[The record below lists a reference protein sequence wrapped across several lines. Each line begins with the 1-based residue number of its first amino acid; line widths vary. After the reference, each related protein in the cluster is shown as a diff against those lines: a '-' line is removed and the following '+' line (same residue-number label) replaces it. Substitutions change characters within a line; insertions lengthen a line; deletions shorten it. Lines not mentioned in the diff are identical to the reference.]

1 MTTLTGT
8 LRDSG
13 GNPITG
19 SLWLEL
25 SQPGTFSPGSILVT
39 PLQPSVFTLAAGV
52 ITGPGPGPYQ
62 VYGNDGIT
70 PSSTWYVLTAFD
82 SSGQQ
87 VLRFNTRL
95 TGASVDLGALPIAPT
110 QNWTPPVDPS
120 LTLAGDVSGPLG
132 ATVVGR
138 IRGRSVAA
146 PPWAPGDVLTVQGD
160 GSLAF
165 DTPSGIADGDKG
177 DITVGGGGTTL
188 TIDNDAVTYAKL
200 QNVSATS
207 RILGR
212 ASAGAG
218 DVEEL
223 TGAQVLSIAGAAAA
237 SHSHTGLL
245 SGLTSG
251 YLPRASS
258 ATAVV
263 DSPLYV
269 DGENVGLGIEFPTD
283 LLHLKT
289 ETPAKRAALFL
300 EADIL
305 SGSYAAVKLG
315 SVLTATEFLISS
327 GYVGG
332 AVGAGF
338 SIRDTNAGEDR
349 LTINNTTGDVSILRG
364 LGVSGA
370 ASVGGDLSVVGT
382 SQGRIRDKGGQV
394 FNVLA
399 YGAVPNAGYT
409 LTAAITSGTA
419 ALTSATSVWDA
430 SDVGLPI
437 KVVGAGPAG
446 ATLTTTIVAYVSG
459 TSVTLAANASTTVT
473 TGNAYWGTD
482 CTAAF
487 QAALNDA
494 ALVYGSA
501 LAPDGAYLLE
511 GYVEIPPNTALRGT
525 GMHRKIDERGSVL
538 YLTANKGNA
547 SAQAQISVSDGATLA
562 GVAITY
568 PDRLLTNPPT
578 AYPFAVRMGPYST
591 VKHCYFLYAYQAID
605 VEWTS
610 WYGFSS
616 AFTIEDVR
624 GVFLHT
630 GIAVDR
636 CADFSHIK
644 DIVGFAAATP
654 GLVAYQKANAVLL
667 RIGRA
672 DNIAVS
678 NVKAIFHKTGV
689 HLVSTASGR
698 CYGTFSDVGFD
709 LCENGFDIEATGYPG
724 VIINGFL
731 SGQDGS
737 PAPRHAIVGR
747 ASAVTPTAADTAY
760 VIVNGLEVWGN
771 AETPVLWQNAG
782 TLKINSGRFV
792 EWYAD
797 TYAVDASRGSVSVQ
811 NSSFMAGYVGH
822 SGTPTLSTKAIRFTS
837 GVSRGVATGN
847 DLNGRSIS
855 NAAVAST
862 VADNLA

>member
-1 MTTLTGT
+1 MAIPVLQDAKLRLTDCIYFG
-8 LRDSG
+8 DA
-13 GNPITG
+13 IA
-19 SLWLEL
+19 EA
-25 SQPGTFSPGSILVT
+25 TFYGVVPNGSITLVK
-39 PLQPSVFTLAAGV
+39 LASEV
-52 ITGPGPGPYQ
+52 
-62 VYGNDGIT
+62 
-70 PSSTWYVLTAFD
+70 TA
-82 SSGQQ
+82 
-87 VLRFNTRL
+87 V
-95 TGASVDLGALPIAPT
+95 ALG
-110 QNWTPPVDPS
+110 
-120 LTLAGDVSGPLG
+120 
-132 ATVVGR
+132 
-138 IRGRSVAA
+138 
-146 PPWAPGDVLTVQGD
+146 
-160 GSLAF
+160 
-165 DTPSGIADGDKG
+165 
-177 DITVGGGGTTL
+177 
-188 TIDNDAVTYAKL
+188 
-200 QNVSATS
+200 
-207 RILGR
+207 
-212 ASAGAG
+212 
-218 DVEEL
+218 
-223 TGAQVLSIAGAAAA
+223 GAAAV
-237 SHSHTGLL
+237 HTHVGLL
-245 SGLTSG
+245 SGLLTGYIPVGNDATSLVNG
-251 YLPRASS
+251 
-258 ATAVV
+258 
-263 DSPLYV
+263 PLFS
-269 DGENVGLGIEFPTD
+269 DGVSVGLGTNTPSD
-283 LLHLKT
+283 ALHV
-289 ETPAKRAALFL
+289 RRSGSRSALFL
-300 EADIL
+300 DGQGA
-305 SGSYAAVKLG
+305 GGYAALKIECAANT
-315 SVLTATEFLISS
+315 SAFLVAA
-327 GYVGG
+327 GYVDRDGG
-332 AVGAGF
+332 LPSGAGF
-338 SIRDTNAGEDR
+338 SIRDTNANADR
-349 LTINNTTGDVSILRG
+349 LVIYNDGTVNVTGLLSENGTQVSVVGHTHANTDISG
-364 LGVSGA
+364 LGTMSVQNANAVAITGGSASGLTSLSAGSVTATGA

-394 FNVLA
+394 FNVRA

-446 ATLTTTIVAYVSG
+446 ATLSTTILAYVSG

-473 TGNAYWGTD
+473 TGNSYWGTD

-547 SAQAQISVSDGATLA
+547 SAQAQISVRDGATLA

-591 VKHCYFLYAYQAID
+591 VKNCYFLYAYQAID

-644 DIVGFAAATP
+644 DIVGFAAAAP

-737 PAPRHAIVGR
+737 RATRHAIVGR

-792 EWYAD
+792 EWYAG

-822 SGTPTLSTKAIRFTS
+822 SGTPTLSTNAIRFTS
-837 GVSRGVATGN
+837 GVDRGVATGN